1 MTGGFK
7 DEAGNYGVGSTSDKL
22 TVVNNNT
29 SNSAPTF
36 TSESIFSAPEN
47 QKEIGTVTA
56 TDADGDTITYTI
68 SSSDITI
75 NSSSGIIAFAS
86 SPNYENKSSYTATI
100 SASDGVVSTSQD
112 ITVNITDKNDAPT
125 ATAASYYLNLLPQDQ
140 SGGNITLS
148 ATDED
153 GDTLTYVL

>member
-1 MTGGFK
+1 MYFTITTSAIQTYRFNASSMG
-7 DEAGNYGVGSTSDKL
+7 DVWGNITPSSLAPSDVTL
-22 TVVNNNT
+22 TISNNT

-68 SSSDITI
+68 SGSDITI

-86 SPNYENKSSYTATI
+86 SPNYENKSTYTATI
-100 SASDGVVSTSQD
+100 SASDGIVSTSQD

-125 ATAASYYLNLLPQDQ
+125 ATAASYYLNLYLR
-140 SGGNITLS
+140 SIWR
-148 ATDED
+148 
-153 GDTLTYVL
+153 